1 MPPPQAPDKS
11 SITTSD
17 NVDDSTCT
25 IHWRRSTIRSDC
37 RHRSDRIAAAGNSG
51 SDHSTTTAGFDRN
64 IVASHRRNIADC
76 FGRST
81 VGCFVVGQRLCWL
94 HRLS

>member
-1 MPPPQAPDKS
+1 MPPPLAPDKS
-11 SITTSD
+11 SIATTTSD
-17 NVDDSTCT
+17 NADGSTCT
-25 IHWRRSTIRSDC
+25 IHWRHSTIRSD
-37 RHRSDRIAAAGNSG
+37 RTAAAGNSG
-51 SDHSTTTAGFDRN
+51 SDHSTTTAASFDHN

-81 VGCFVVGQRLCWL
+81 TAGCLVVGWRLCWM

>member
-1 MPPPQAPDKS
+1 MPPPLAPDKS
-11 SITTSD
+11 SIATFD
-17 NVDDSTCT
+17 NVDDSVCT
-25 IHWRRSTIRSDC
+25 IHWRHSNIRSDC
-37 RHRSDRIAAAGNSG
+37 RHRSDRIAVAGNSG

-76 FGRST
+76 FGRCT
-81 VGCFVVGQRLCWL
+81 VGCFVVGQRFCWL

>member
-1 MPPPQAPDKS
+1 MPPPLAPDKS
-11 SITTSD
+11 SIATSD
-17 NVDDSTCT
+17 NVDDSVCT
-25 IHWRRSTIRSDC
+25 IHWRHSTIRSDC